1 MTMFFNTLKLAVRST
16 LANKMR
22 SFLTMLGII
31 IGVVSVVMLM
41 SIAESTT
48 SSITDAISSMG
59 SDLLTVMVTDDDVK
73 LKSDDYMELT
83 QYDAIKGVAPYLAV
97 NGTARSG
104 SEYVSAS
111 GIGVTAEYQE
121 IADLALQAGRGIQ
134 PTDLEWRTNVAVIGT
149 EIAEELFESY
159 DVIGKTFQMSNRTF
173 TVVGLLEESGTDF
186 TGSLDAR
193 VLIPLT
199 TAQRIS
205 DSASVSTC
213 YVQAASS
220 NDIAL
225 AQSMTEAF
233 LYAKTGDEDAYSVLN
248 MSALLDT
255 LDSVMSKVSLM
266 LGGIAAISLL
276 VGGIGI
282 MNIMLVSV
290 AERTREIGIRKA
302 IGARRADIMSQFL
315 IEACTLSILGGLIGL
330 GVSALGLRAFGLIA
344 NLNVRL
350 EWSAAMG
357 ALLFCVLIGVI
368 FGSYPAS
375 KASRMTP
382 IDALQRR

>member
-1 MTMFFNTLKLAVRST
+1 MFFNTLKLAVRST

-121 IADLALQAGRGIQ
+121 IVDLALQAGRGIQ

-220 NDIAL
+220 NDVAL

-302 IGARRADIMSQFL
+302 IGARRSDIMSQFL

-350 EWSAAMG
+350 EWSAAVG

>member
-1 MTMFFNTLKLAVRST
+1 MFFNTLKLAVRST

-315 IEACTLSILGGLIGL
+315 TEACTLSILGGLIGL

-350 EWSAAMG
+350 EWSAAVG

>member
-1 MTMFFNTLKLAVRST
+1 MFFNTLKLAVRST

-134 PTDLEWRTNVAVIGT
+134 LTDLEWRTNVAVIGT

-350 EWSAAMG
+350 EWSAAVG

>member
-350 EWSAAMG
+350 EWSAAVG

>member
-1 MTMFFNTLKLAVRST
+1 MFFNTLKLAVRST

-59 SDLLTVMVTDDDVK
+59 SDLLTVLVTDDDVK

-350 EWSAAMG
+350 EWSAAVG

-382 IDALQRR
+382 IDALQRQ

>member
-1 MTMFFNTLKLAVRST
+1 MFFNTLKLAVRST

-73 LKSDDYMELT
+73 LKSDDYIELT
-83 QYDAIKGVAPYLAV
+83 QYDAIKGVAPYLTI

-350 EWSAAMG
+350 EWSAAVG

>member
-1 MTMFFNTLKLAVRST
+1 MFFNTLKLAVRST

-350 EWSAAMG
+350 EWSAAVG

-382 IDALQRR
+382 IDALQRQ

>member
-1 MTMFFNTLKLAVRST
+1 MFFNTLKLAVRST

-121 IADLALQAGRGIQ
+121 IADLALQAGRRIQ

-350 EWSAAMG
+350 EWSAAVG

>member
-1 MTMFFNTLKLAVRST
+1 MFFNTLKLAVRST

-220 NDIAL
+220 NDVAL

-255 LDSVMSKVSLM
+255 LDSVMSKVTLM

-302 IGARRADIMSQFL
+302 IGACRADIMSQFL

-350 EWSAAMG
+350 EWSAAVG

>member
-1 MTMFFNTLKLAVRST
+1 MFFNTLKLAVRST

-290 AERTREIGIRKA
+290 TERTREIGIRKA

-350 EWSAAMG
+350 EWSAAVG

>member
-1 MTMFFNTLKLAVRST
+1 MFFNTLKLAVRST

-233 LYAKTGDEDAYSVLN
+233 LYAKTGDEDAYNVLN

-350 EWSAAMG
+350 EWSAAVG

>member
-1 MTMFFNTLKLAVRST
+1 MFFNTLKLAVRST

-213 YVQAASS
+213 YIQAASS
-220 NDIAL
+220 NDVAL

-350 EWSAAMG
+350 EWSAAVG

>member
-1 MTMFFNTLKLAVRST
+1 MFFNTLKLAVRST

-59 SDLLTVMVTDDDVK
+59 SDLLTVLVTDDDVK
-73 LKSDDYMELT
+73 LKSGDYMELT

-225 AQSMTEAF
+225 AQSLTEAF

-350 EWSAAMG
+350 EWSAAVG